1 MEPIRPDLLR
11 SLRSHG
17 TPGAN
22 VQPLSTSGWH
32 LEIPAGSTAQYRCM
46 QLDDYTGLARGR
58 FRQQAPFS
66 LELRARVSA
75 PALAGTWGFG
85 LWNDPFSAG
94 VLIHGSV
101 ARLPALPNA
110 AWFFY
115 ASPPNYLAL
124 SDQHPADGFLA
135 GVFRSPLIPMP
146 LLLPA
151 APVAILL
158 AWPAAARLLRRLAA
172 RVVRDDAARLALDVT
187 EWHDYRLEWRPEG
200 VTFHVQERE
209 VFRTTLSPRGRLG
222 LVIWIDNQYA
232 AFGPDGRL
240 RAGMLAQPEPAWLEV
255 EFNPA

>member
-1 MEPIRPDLLR
+1 MNQADLNT
-11 SLRSHG
+11 LRSHG
-17 TPGAN
+17 TPGAKL
-22 VQPLSTSGWH
+22 QALDTRGWH
-32 LEIPAGSTAQYRCM
+32 LEIPAGAAAQYRCM
-46 QLDDYTGLARGR
+46 QLDNYTGLARRR
-58 FRQQAPFS
+58 FRQKASFS

-94 VLIHGSV
+94 VLIQGSV

-115 ASPPNYLAL
+115 ASQPNHLAL

-135 GVFRSPLIPMP
+135 GVFRSPLIPTP
-146 LLLPA
+146 LLLLA
-151 APVAILL
+151 APAAILL

-172 RVVRDDAARLALDVT
+172 RVVRTDATRLPLDVT
-187 EWHDYRLEWRPEG
+187 QWHDYRLEWQPEG
-200 VTFHVQERE
+200 VTFYVEERE
-209 VFRTTLSPRGRLG
+209 VFQTALSPRGRLG